1 MGKPGFVLLLSLL
14 FAPLAVIAQQAAGE
28 EKSPP
33 KKLRIAVIGFRL
45 TGMSEADGELVAN
58 KLRSELV
65 RSVQYDVMTR
75 DQIEALIEEQALGQ
89 TLLEA
94 AEAAKAGKMKGV
106 EYIVTGSLVGARGAY
121 QTTFEM
127 INAETGKILRSIT
140 PPVYRGDLLD
150 FLDKQVPIIADRL
163 VPGVEGAVALLLA
176 GSEADPEFVRM
187 GEARKFIVRA
197 LTENLR
203 SAQLP
208 VAGTVLR
215 VKGIALQKSL
225 PAKMRESK
233 AQAALV
239 VDLSG
244 SMKREATLMWQGYA
258 TLKMNLSAYRLQ
270 GARLVKIG
278 NFDLEPQRL
287 PLRQWV
293 DSPDFVAKHYR
304 KTAEKLLSK
313 ASRKQMTALLE
324 AIKNVK

>member
-1 MGKPGFVLLLSLL
+1 MRKLGFVLLLSLL
-14 FAPLAVIAQQAAGE
+14 LAPLAVIAQQAAGD
-28 EKSPP
+28 EKSPQ

-65 RSVQYDVMTR
+65 RSAQFDVMSR

-89 TLLEA
+89 TLVEA
-94 AEAAKAGKMKGV
+94 AQAAKAGKMKGV
-106 EYIVTGSLVGARGAY
+106 EFIVTGSLVGTRGAY

-140 PPVYRGDLLD
+140 PRVYRGDLLD
-150 FLDKQVPIIADRL
+150 FLDEQVPIIADQL
-163 VPGVEGAVALLLA
+163 VPGVEGAVALVFA
-176 GSEADPEFVRM
+176 GSEADPDFVRM
-187 GEARKFIVRA
+187 GEAREFILQA
-197 LTENLR
+197 LTEKLE
-203 SAQLP
+203 SSQLP
-208 VAGTVLR
+208 VAGTVLQ
-215 VKGIALQKSL
+215 VEGIALQKSL

-239 VDLSG
+239 VALSG
-244 SMKREATLMWQGYA
+244 SMQKQATLMWQGYA

-270 GARLVKIG
+270 GVRLVKIG
-278 NFDLEPQRL
+278 NVDLEPQRL
-287 PLRQWV
+287 PVRQWV

-313 ASRKQMTALLE
+313 ASRKEMTALLQ

>member
-1 MGKPGFVLLLSLL
+1 MRKLGFVLLLSLL
-14 FAPLAVIAQQAAGE
+14 LAPLAGIAQQAASD

-45 TGMSEADGELVAN
+45 TGMSEAEGKLVAN

-65 RSVQYDVMTR
+65 RSAQYAVMTR
-75 DQIEALIEEQALGQ
+75 DQIEALIDEQALGQ
-89 TLLEA
+89 TLIEA

-140 PPVYRGDLLD
+140 PRVYRGDLFD
-150 FLDKQVPIIADRL
+150 FLDEQIPLIADQL
-163 VPGVEGAVALLLA
+163 VPGIEGAVALVFA
-176 GSEADPEFVRM
+176 GREADAEFVRL
-187 GEARKFIVRA
+187 GAAREFIVRA
-197 LTENLR
+197 LSENLR

-208 VAGTVLR
+208 VVANVLQ
-215 VKGIALQKSL
+215 VEGIALQKSL
-225 PAKMRESK
+225 PAQMRDSK
-233 AQAALV
+233 AQTALV
-239 VDLSG
+239 VALSG
-244 SMKREATLMWQGYA
+244 SMKKQATLMWQGYA